1 MSLLGKKAAIL
12 WNGDL
17 QDKEF
22 IVSQLDK
29 FDTIICADGAADFL
43 KEYDYLPDVIIGDL
57 DSICEDTLQYYRERQ
72 VEFLRFPLEK
82 DFTDS
87 ELTIRYLLEQGIYH
101 ATVFGFSGSRLDH
114 SIANLGLLY
123 YAVNQGISINYIS
136 RRNRIMCLKPGT
148 YFFENQQKF
157 YFSLVALFGIVKNIS
172 LSGAKYSLSS
182 YTMKQ
187 GETIGISNEYIEN
200 ICLEFEDG
208 HLLVIESE
216 KDISI

>member
-72 VEFLRFPLEK
+72 VEFLRFPPEK

-87 ELTIRYLLEQGIYH
+87 ESQISTSTDQD
-101 ATVFGFSGSRLDH
+101 VFTD
-114 SIANLGLLY
+114 I
-123 YAVNQGISINYIS
+123 
-136 RRNRIMCLKPGT
+136 
-148 YFFENQQKF
+148 
-157 YFSLVALFGIVKNIS
+157 VAIGPTDIVWSPK
-172 LSGAKYSLSS
+172 A
-182 YTMKQ
+182 
-187 GETIGISNEYIEN
+187 
-200 ICLEFEDG
+200 
-208 HLLVIESE
+208 
-216 KDISI
+216 